1 MQLIVAIVQDNDV
14 GRLTEALGEE
24 GFQTTKV
31 ASTGGFL
38 KSYNTTL
45 LIGCEEDRVDDAL
58 DIIKTNTKKVKK
70 LRTSYPMRAN
80 TNLYN
85 MSNIEIGGA
94 TVFVLPID
102 SFQQF

>member
-58 DIIKTNTKKVKK
+58 DIIKKIRKK
-70 LRTSYPMRAN
+70 LKSQELHTRCEQILICT
-80 TNLYN
+80 
-85 MSNIEIGGA
+85 I
-94 TVFVLPID
+94 
-102 SFQQF
+102 